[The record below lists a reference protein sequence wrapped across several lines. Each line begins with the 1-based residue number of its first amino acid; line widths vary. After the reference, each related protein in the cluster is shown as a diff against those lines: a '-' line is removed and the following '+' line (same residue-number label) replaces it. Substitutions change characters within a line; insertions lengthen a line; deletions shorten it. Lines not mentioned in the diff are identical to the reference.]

1 MSTLKITKE
10 NFDTE
15 VLNSDTPIL
24 LDFWAEWCGPCKM
37 IGPILEEVSNE
48 VTTAK
53 VGKINIDND
62 PELAETYNVMS
73 IPTLILIKDGKVSKT
88 SVGAKSKSAII
99 SMIND

>member
-62 PELAETYNVMS
+62 PELAATYNVMS